1 MRDLPDS
8 PIAAATTALGGSGG
22 GGGNPGPGG
31 NPGSGGNSG
40 PEGDVPPVE
49 GFSANPFHTQQTH
62 AKL

>member
-8 PIAAATTALGGSGG
+8 PISAAATALGGGGG

-31 NPGSGGNSG
+31 NPGGNPGG
-40 PEGDVPPVE
+40 EVPPVE
-49 GFSANPFHTQQTH
+49 GFSANPFNSQQTR